1 MESKMSSGAGPD
13 KRMRFEVAMAEVAQS
28 QLRARYYEQ
37 RITTG
42 AWRERI
48 GKVYLGGLPEHGGV
62 PMAEDEILHDEVQ
75 TMNRH
80 IQIAEDRLGT
90 AKSLLLDRQ
99 TSECGSF
106 VL

>member
-1 MESKMSSGAGPD
+1 MESKMSSDASPD

-37 RITTG
+37 RISTG

-48 GKVYLGGLPEHGGV
+48 GKVFRSSAYRDIALTE
-62 PMAEDEILHDEVQ
+62 EILHDEVQ

-80 IQIAEDRLGT
+80 IQIAEDCLES
-90 AKSLLLDRQ
+90 AKGLLPD
-99 TSECGSF
+99 
-106 VL
+106 